1 MWCQVCVISPQL
13 EQDFQT
19 FPVGRKEGRKEEEE
33 EETTVNVREDCW
45 VYRQLLVNVRL
56 PPLFLPSP
64 FFYSLL
70 SSLSPLQL
78 LHFIF
83 LLPSTLLFISLNLQ
97 PVVVQTSADLKGP
110 ERVVVDRLIS
120 EKQCQQL
127 MDLASVSVLSRK
139 TVLLFVLFCYSC
151 GICFLMLFF
160 HLMYLHTCT
169 HTHTCT
175 HAHIHT
181 CTHAHMHTHTFTHAH
196 MHTIHT
202 HIHTCTHAHMHTIHT
217 HTFTHAHMHT
227 CTQYMH
233 THSHMHTFTHSH
245 PHTQYGSEG
254 DGYSQKSP
262 HTTREKFE
270 GLNILEAAK
279 VLTLHC
285 KIAVHIAL
293 FSIFIFCKQSKLGRG
308 VCVWESGKLNIF
320 LRSIFCFVHVLFVS
334 CSPESCGGD
343 GKPLPLPT
351 LRKRQ

>member
-1 MWCQVCVISPQL
+1 M
-13 EQDFQT
+13 
-19 FPVGRKEGRKEEEE
+19 
-33 EETTVNVREDCW
+33 
-45 VYRQLLVNVRL
+45 LVNVCL

-181 CTHAHMHTHTFTHAH
+181 CTHA
-196 MHTIHT
+196 
-202 HIHTCTHAHMHTIHT
+202 TIHT

-279 VLTLHC
+279 VPTLHYTHC

-308 VCVWESGKLNIF
+308 VCV
-320 LRSIFCFVHVLFVS
+320 
-334 CSPESCGGD
+334 
-343 GKPLPLPT
+343 
-351 LRKRQ
+351 